1 MYAGRAVVGMPDHRL
16 VGECENLALVVRY
29 SRNGRWR
36 QKYIESPKN
45 IESEGI
51 RRPRATFG
59 SSKMANGS
67 LLYQVQLAQYI
78 LEY

>member
-1 MYAGRAVVGMPDHRL
+1 MNSKIIGAARDPNRRHARDQSGARTRYYALFIIMYAGRAVVGMPDHRL

-45 IESEGI
+45 I
-51 RRPRATFG
+51 
-59 SSKMANGS
+59 
-67 LLYQVQLAQYI
+67 L
-78 LEY
+78 